1 MHIKNSYQE
10 MNMRINMGK
19 DREGLEEGIGIKEER
34 KVEGKQLLKLGY
46 LQ

>member
-1 MHIKNSYQE
+1 

-19 DREGLEEGIGIKEER
+19 DREGLEEGIEIKEER
-34 KVEGKQLLKLGY
+34 KVEGKQVLQLGH

>member
-34 KVEGKQLLKLGY
+34 KVERKQVLN
-46 LQ
+46 